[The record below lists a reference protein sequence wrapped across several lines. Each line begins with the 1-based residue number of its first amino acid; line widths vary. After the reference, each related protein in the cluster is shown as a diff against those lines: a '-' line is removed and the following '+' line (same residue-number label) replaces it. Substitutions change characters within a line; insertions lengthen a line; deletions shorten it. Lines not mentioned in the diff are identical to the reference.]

1 MPQMAHFE
9 RSYRFVA
16 EVTFKNNNNNTQ
28 NSLLK
33 IIKSRKARLNNGS
46 KIGLQIRNL
55 SGEDNGAI
63 WNSSL

>member
-16 EVTFKNNNNNTQ
+16 EVTFKKKNNTQ

>member
-16 EVTFKNNNNNTQ
+16 EVTFKNNNNTQ

-55 SGEDNGAI
+55 SEEDNGAI
-63 WNSSL
+63 WNSSF

>member
-16 EVTFKNNNNNTQ
+16 EVTFKNNNNTQ

>member
-1 MPQMAHFE
+1 MAHFE

-16 EVTFKNNNNNTQ
+16 EVTFKNNNNTQ

-55 SGEDNGAI
+55 SEEDNGAI
-63 WNSSL
+63 WNSSF

>member
-1 MPQMAHFE
+1 MAHFE
-9 RSYRFVA
+9 KSYRFVA
-16 EVTFKNNNNNTQ
+16 EVTFKNNNNTQ

>member
-9 RSYRFVA
+9 RSCRFVA
-16 EVTFKNNNNNTQ
+16 EVTFKNNNNTQ

-63 WNSSL
+63 WNSSF

>member
-9 RSYRFVA
+9 RSYRFLA
-16 EVTFKNNNNNTQ
+16 EVTFKNNNNTQ

>member
-9 RSYRFVA
+9 RSYHFVA
-16 EVTFKNNNNNTQ
+16 EVTFKNNNNTQ

-63 WNSSL
+63 WNSSF

>member
-16 EVTFKNNNNNTQ
+16 EVTFKNNNNTQ
-28 NSLLK
+28 TSLLK

>member
-9 RSYRFVA
+9 KSYRFVA
-16 EVTFKNNNNNTQ
+16 EVTFKNNNNTQ

-46 KIGLQIRNL
+46 KIWLQIRNL

>member
-16 EVTFKNNNNNTQ
+16 EVTFKN

>member
-1 MPQMAHFE
+1 MSQMAHFE

-16 EVTFKNNNNNTQ
+16 EVTFKNNNNTQ

-46 KIGLQIRNL
+46 KIGLQIRNF

>member
-16 EVTFKNNNNNTQ
+16 EVTFKNNNNTQ

-46 KIGLQIRNL
+46 KIGLQMRNL

>member
-16 EVTFKNNNNNTQ
+16 EVTFKKKNNTQ

-46 KIGLQIRNL
+46 KIGLKIRNL

-63 WNSSL
+63 WNSSF

>member
-16 EVTFKNNNNNTQ
+16 DVTFKNNNNTQ